1 MKYMYLPPQHLHRWV
16 QFSATENSVFRTFE
30 EIFQNA
36 LSAKTQEIGA
46 ENIHSGILVTFD
58 NYPQA
63 NANEQNC
70 QSYCFLLPF
79 PKGQSSLRYTA
90 NTFICKCWNWTIQLC
105 CWDWTLLYFYIL
117 GRYWVLPFPHS
128 NDRQEKNIQC
138 YCNILLSVHP
148 LINYNNQ
155 GSVLYT
161 LYSPSH
167 CSLLT
172 FKVFMGVFV
181 KT

>member
-128 NDRQEKNIQC
+128 NNRQEKT
-138 YCNILLSVHP
+138 YSVTATYYYLFILW
-148 LINYNNQ
+148 LIIIIKA
-155 GSVLYT
+155 LCCT
-161 LYSPSH
+161 LFIVPPTVVYWHSKSSWE
-167 CSLLT
+167 SL
-172 FKVFMGVFV
+172 
-181 KT
+181 